1 MCDQS
6 DSTTLDE
13 KVLETLNPSIVRK
26 LSHPSAGTEKLKVA
40 GVSDQGDLIGET
52 KVKVVSDKQE
62 FDFDDR

>member
-1 MCDQS
+1 M
-6 DSTTLDE
+6 
-13 KVLETLNPSIVRK
+13 LETLNPSIVRK

-40 GVSDQGDLIGET
+40 GVSDQDDLIGET